1 MQLAQFG
8 FYPNPRSDGSLDI
21 YGANGELIVDTK
33 DGVEYVLRFGNIK
46 TQVTSPSTSKKADKD
61 KDKAKASAEDD
72 VKVQRYLFV
81 VAQLAPSIL
90 TPPTPEPE
98 PAGPEPAK
106 DEKKEAD
113 SAKAGEQKTDDQK
126 TPVIDPQQA

>member
-1 MQLAQFG
+1 
-8 FYPNPRSDGSLDI
+8 LDI

-46 TQVTSPSTSKKADKD
+46 SQVSSPSTTKKTD
-61 KDKAKASAEDD
+61 KDKAKGSAEDD
-72 VKVQRYLFV
+72 VKVNRYLFV

-106 DEKKEAD
+106 REGEAPAEPATD
-113 SAKAGEQKTDDQK
+113 QKSDDQKAADQK
-126 TPVIDPQQA
+126 TPTID